1 MFTPLALT
9 ASMIQNLEAEV
20 ERKVEARGMEAVTVE
35 EIKNPEDPA
44 EKVAEEEE
52 TRAPPL
58 DREVVEE
65 TQETVSIKRILPA
78 GTFLERLAKIIQ
90 LSPLSSL
97 RRRDLRAFSQLLQT
111 KLSKIIPSKDQEME
125 AALKGQEPEEAQ
137 PERLEEEE
145 AGEGSALAAWRTAW
159 PPAPPRS
166 GCSRSAW
173 QAAAGDVQRNKT

>member
-1 MFTPLALT
+1 MFTPPALT

-44 EKVAEEEE
+44 EKVAEEE

-90 LSPLSSL
+90 PSPLSSL

-125 AALKGQEPEEAQ
+125 AALKGQEPEEAE
-137 PERLEEEE
+137 PERLEEV
-145 AGEGSALAAWRTAW
+145 GEGSALAAWRTAW

>member
-44 EKVAEEEE
+44 EKVAEEE

-90 LSPLSSL
+90 PSPLSSL

-125 AALKGQEPEEAQ
+125 AALKGQEPEEAE
-137 PERLEEEE
+137 PERLEEEGE
-145 AGEGSALAAWRTAW
+145 GEGSALAAWRTAW

-173 QAAAGDVQRNKT
+173 QAAVGDVQRNKT

>member
-9 ASMIQNLEAEV
+9 ASMIQNLEAEE

-65 TQETVSIKRILPA
+65 TQETVSIKRKLPA
-78 GTFLERLAKIIQ
+78 GIFLERLAKIIQ
-90 LSPLSSL
+90 PSP
-97 RRRDLRAFSQLLQT
+97 
-111 KLSKIIPSKDQEME
+111 
-125 AALKGQEPEEAQ
+125 
-137 PERLEEEE
+137 
-145 AGEGSALAAWRTAW
+145 
-159 PPAPPRS
+159 
-166 GCSRSAW
+166 
-173 QAAAGDVQRNKT
+173 